1 MKSRILRFVTALT
14 LFTSLATP
22 ARLAA
27 QDQEDHSV
35 IAGTANPVPLIN
47 QPMVPGRHQT
57 PGAQAGFTL
66 TVNGTGFVSGS
77 VVSGVSALGY
87 NLCEPFA
94 IDREYSFLRYCQA

>member
-35 IAGTANPVPLIN
+35 IAGTANPVPLSIS
-47 QPMVPGRHQT
+47 PWCLT
-57 PGAQAGFTL
+57 P
-66 TVNGTGFVSGS
+66 S
-77 VVSGVSALGY
+77 
-87 NLCEPFA
+87 
-94 IDREYSFLRYCQA
+94 DRVRRDSPLQ